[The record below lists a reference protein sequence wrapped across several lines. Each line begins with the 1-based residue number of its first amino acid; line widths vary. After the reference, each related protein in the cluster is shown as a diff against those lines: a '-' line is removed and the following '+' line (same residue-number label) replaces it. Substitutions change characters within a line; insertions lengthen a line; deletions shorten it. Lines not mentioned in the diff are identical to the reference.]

1 MQAHFNRTHCSGLLR
16 FVPVTK
22 NLSKNE
28 FNGAETY
35 FLSAE
40 IHKDPSGLSICTIL
54 EVLSQN

>member
-28 FNGAETY
+28 FNGVET
-35 FLSAE
+35 
-40 IHKDPSGLSICTIL
+40 
-54 EVLSQN
+54 